1 MGKNNS
7 FPNKAAVEARRSR
20 YAKGARVELVSM
32 FDPYTTLKPG
42 DRGTVNF
49 VDDTGTVFTDWD
61 NGSTLGA
68 VYGEDEIRLLSK
80 AEVIKEQ
87 CRKVASTGTSNMFDV
102 NAVLKIALEMGCGE
116 LADFMMT
123 NTKAYG
129 VLILTGELGDSD
141 IIEL

>member
-7 FPNKAAVEARRSR
+7 FPNKAVVEARRSR

-32 FDPYTTLKPG
+32 SDPYTTLKPG
-42 DRGTVNF
+42 DRGTVIF
-49 VDDTGTVFTDWD
+49 VDDTGTVFADWD

-68 VYGEDEIRLLSK
+68 VYGEDEIRILSK

-87 CRKVASTGTSNMFDV
+87 CRKVASTGRSNMFDV

>member
-1 MGKNNS
+1 MNN
-7 FPNKAAVEARRSR
+7 FPSREIVEAVRKR
-20 YAKGARVELVSM
+20 YPIGCRVELISM
-32 FDPYTTLKPG
+32 NDPYTKLIQG
-42 DRGTVNF
+42 DQGTVTG
-49 VDDTGTVFTDWD
+49 VDDCGTVFVSWD
-61 NGSTLGA
+61 KGSTLGA
-68 VYGEDEIRLLSK
+68 VYGEDEIRILSK

-87 CRKVASTGTSNMFDV
+87 CRKVASTGKSNMFDI
-102 NAVLKIALEMGCGE
+102 NAVFKIALEMGCGE

>member
-1 MGKNNS
+1 MGKNNG
-7 FPNKAAVEARRSR
+7 FPNKATVEARRSR
-20 YAKGARVELVSM
+20 YAKGTRVELVSM
-32 FDPYTTLKPG
+32 SDPYTTLNPG

-49 VDDTGTVFTDWD
+49 VDDTGTVFADWD

-68 VYGEDEIRLLSK
+68 VYGEDEIMLLSK

-87 CRKVASTGTSNMFDV
+87 CRKVASTGKSNMFDV
-102 NAVLKIALEMGCGE
+102 NAVFKIALEMGYGE

-129 VLILTGELGDSD
+129 ALILTGELGDSD

>member
-1 MGKNNS
+1 MGKNNGL
-7 FPNKAAVEARRSR
+7 PNMASVEARRSR
-20 YAKGARVELVSM
+20 YAKGTRVELVSM
-32 FDPYTTLKPG
+32 SDPYTTLKPG
-42 DRGTVNF
+42 DRGMVSF
-49 VDDTGTVFTDWD
+49 VDDTGTVFADWD

-87 CRKVASTGTSNMFDV
+87 CRKVASTGKSNMFDV
-102 NAVLKIALEMGCGE
+102 NAVFKIALEMGYGE
-116 LADFMMT
+116 LADFMMK

-129 VLILTGELGDSD
+129 ALILTGELGDSD